1 VAPGA
6 QVHCPVGVK
15 WLVASVTYNLF
26 EDSSSTMLSF
36 SKPKDHGYS
45 NSSPCAVTL
54 RTLIL
59 ATLPETLP
67 DDQTP
72 SLTVVPKSKHDATSG
87 VYSLGQVGHLPSSAV
102 WLLQTNIT
110 FAHFSSQSQV
120 AIPNQ
125 LKPKVPFQQDSCDY
139 K

>member
-72 SLTVVPKSKHDATSG
+72 SLTVAPKSKHDATSG

-102 WLLQTNIT
+102 WIRWATFQALQFGCCKPTSHLLTSAANRRWLYPI
-110 FAHFSSQSQV
+110 S
-120 AIPNQ
+120 
-125 LKPKVPFQQDSCDY
+125 
-139 K
+139 